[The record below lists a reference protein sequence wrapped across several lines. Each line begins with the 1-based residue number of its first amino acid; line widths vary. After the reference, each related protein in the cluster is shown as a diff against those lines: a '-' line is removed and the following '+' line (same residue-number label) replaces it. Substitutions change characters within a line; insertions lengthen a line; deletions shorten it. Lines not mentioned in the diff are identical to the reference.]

1 MEDSKKHVKRNIKN
15 ISSAI
20 LGSVE
25 LLGGV
30 VGTAFNP
37 IIGIPITIDGAQRM
51 LKGMSGEYIKGSM
64 INVMSN
70 KFYSRTFHK
79 KENRI
84 VQELPNPKQFITAS
98 LLKDKTTFL
107 LMQELNFLL
116 GSDTFDKKGER
127 ITYSTHSQG
136 ITKFMLNR
144 LQKAGMIQDF
154 TCEETK
160 PKSLALERFMLGN
173 INKKMFDKTKMYEMT
188 FSKTD
193 KQLTEEDI
201 NKFLKIETLNEDKY
215 DIKRDKD
222 NNITNVNYKVTPLIK
237 SSLNKVKEK
246 YLPSKDKPKMLKEA
260 NAIDKEKEVQTQ
272 DEFKQDLKQ
281 YVKPKEQIISEKVEV
296 KENTIIK
303 LDLDNR

>member
-1 MEDSKKHVKRNIKN
+1 MEDKKKYVKRNIKN

-70 KFYSRTFHK
+70 KFYSKTFHK

-160 PKSLALERFMLGN
+160 PKSLALERVMLGN

-222 NNITNVNYKVTPLIK
+222 NNITNVNYKAIPLIK

-260 NAIDKEKEVQTQ
+260 NAMDKEKEVQTQ

-281 YVKPKEQIISEKVEV
+281 YVKPKEQIVSEKVEV

>member
-1 MEDSKKHVKRNIKN
+1 MEDKKKYVKRNIKN
-15 ISSAI
+15 ISNAI

-51 LKGMSGEYIKGSM
+51 LKGISGEYIKGSM

-70 KFYSRTFHK
+70 KFYSKTFHK

-84 VQELPNPKQFITAS
+84 VQELPSPRQFITAS

-116 GSDTFDKKGER
+116 GSDTLDKKGER

-160 PKSLALERFMLGN
+160 PKSLALERAMLGN
-173 INKKMFDKTKMYEMT
+173 INKKIFDKTKMYEMT

-201 NKFLKIETLNEDKY
+201 KKFLKIDALNEDKY

-222 NNITNVNYKVTPLIK
+222 SNITNVNYKTVPIIK
-237 SSLNKVKEK
+237 NSLNKAKEK

-260 NAIDKEKEVQTQ
+260 NEVDKEKEVQSQ
-272 DEFKQDLKQ
+272 DEFKKDLRQ
-281 YVKPKEQIISEKVEV
+281 YVKPKEQMVSEKVEV
-296 KENTIIK
+296 KENTTIS